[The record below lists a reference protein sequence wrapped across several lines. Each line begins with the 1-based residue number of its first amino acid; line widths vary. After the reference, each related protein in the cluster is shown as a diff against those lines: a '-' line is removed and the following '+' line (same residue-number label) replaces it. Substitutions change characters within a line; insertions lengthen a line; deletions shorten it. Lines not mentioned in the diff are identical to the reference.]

1 MVYVCAI
8 TRYCF
13 WYGLICLIIDIY
25 HFHGL
30 VCVGSE
36 PGGATTIDGI
46 CHDMSSLIPSPVV
59 YSSFRVAIDFLNQRL
74 LLHPA

>member
-13 WYGLICLIIDIY
+13 LYGLVCLIIDIY

-36 PGGATTIDGI
+36 PGGATTIDGTFTGCI
-46 CHDMSSLIPSPVV
+46 FIVQSCD
-59 YSSFRVAIDFLNQRL
+59 
-74 LLHPA
+74 

>member
-46 CHDMSSLIPSPVV
+46 CHELTHTFTRCIFIVQSCD
-59 YSSFRVAIDFLNQRL
+59 
-74 LLHPA
+74 